1 MKGTR
6 IPVQKTEAYVKDN
19 GTIGTREYNCYV
31 VVLTEKAGS
40 EVMAVRISTTNK
52 KGNALTAEV
61 KETYPDWN
69 IKYIAKLY
77 DNDFDE

>member
-6 IPVQKTEAYVKDN
+6 IPVHKTEVFIKDG
-19 GTIGTREYNCYV
+19 GTLGTREYNYYV
-31 VVLTEKAGS
+31 VVLTEKDGS
-40 EVMAVRISTTNK
+40 EVKAVRISTTNK

-61 KETYPDWN
+61 NEMYPGWN

-77 DNDFDE
+77 DSDFDE

>member
-6 IPVQKTEAYVKDN
+6 IPVYKTEVFIKEG

-31 VVLTEKAGS
+31 VVLTEKDGS
-40 EVMAVRISTTNK
+40 EVKAVRISTTNK

-61 KETYPDWN
+61 NEMYPDWN

-77 DNDFDE
+77 DSDFDE